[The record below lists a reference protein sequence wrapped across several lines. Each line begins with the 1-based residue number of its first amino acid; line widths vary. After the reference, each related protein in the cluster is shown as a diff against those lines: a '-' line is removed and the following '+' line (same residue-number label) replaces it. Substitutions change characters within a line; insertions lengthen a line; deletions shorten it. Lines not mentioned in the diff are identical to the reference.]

1 MSVILAT
8 QKAEIERIAV
18 QGQHGKKFYET
29 PPISNNGWVQL
40 CVPVVPAMWG
50 STNRRLCVK
59 SD

>member
-29 PPISNNGWVQL
+29 PPIS
-40 CVPVVPAMWG
+40 AMWG